1 MRILRLSKN
10 VEGKYDTFL
19 DVPSTFLM
27 TAVNSERTSTVTSK
41 AVPTN

>member
-10 VEGKYDTFL
+10 VEGKSTFL

-27 TAVNSERTSTVTSK
+27 TAVNSERTSTSK